1 MKRSYPSN
9 SSIFRRILIFLIPFL
24 ILLTLAFLQIFNLM
38 ILSADEFKT
47 QADSNR
53 ILKERVFPPRGLILD
68 RNEEI
73 VVENFIRQD
82 LKVTPSFVEDYSLYI
97 SNLSELLNYETS
109 KIEDIFYKK
118 LNEIKPFQ
126 SFTLIRNL
134 NDEQIAKLNLN
145 LSKFSGTEVIPN
157 FSRNVTEG
165 ESLGSV
171 VGYLGFASKN
181 SMLQDPN
188 LKNFSDQQIGLLGIE
203 KEYDDFLRGEIGYKF
218 LEKDSKGNVIKVLS
232 TEPPKKGKNLKL
244 SIDLELQRTLF
255 KEFTGKKGALIAIE
269 PETGF
274 IRALISSPSYD
285 PNYLN
290 NFYSEEIEK
299 ILQDENSPLFN
310 RAVSGQYPPASTLKP
325 FIGLAALEEQVITWD
340 EKIHDQGEFFVEGDD
355 RPYRGWKEEGHG
367 FVNMESAIAE
377 SSDVYFY
384 NIAFDL
390 TVSSISPFLAK
401 FGFGS
406 SSKLLGNESKGILPD
421 KKWKLGQKGEF
432 WFKGDTINMGIGQG
446 YILTTP
452 LQIAIAYSALVNGGQ
467 LITPRIVESIDGVAT
482 EFSSKRIELKNN
494 DNWELIKKALVSV
507 VESNKGTAHN
517 LFDPKKR
524 IAGKTGT
531 AQVKRI
537 SKRERELDLELE
549 QIPYKD
555 RDHAL
560 YVAYG
565 PYKNPR
571 YALSIIVE
579 HGGSGSKAAAPMA
592 KELFKLIIDR
602 DELRD
607 KQSNFENINI

>member
-1 MKRSYPSN
+1 MKRSSPSN

-24 ILLTLAFLQIFNLM
+24 ILLTLAFFQIFNLM
-38 ILSADEFKT
+38 IIRADEFIT

-97 SNLSELLNYETS
+97 SNLSELMNYETS

-145 LSKFSGTEVIPN
+145 LSKFSGTEIIPN
-157 FSRNVTEG
+157 FSRNVAQG
-165 ESLGSV
+165 KSLGSV

-181 SMLQDPN
+181 FMLQDPN

-255 KEFTGKKGALIAIE
+255 KEFSGKKGALIAIE

-285 PNYLN
+285 PNYFN
-290 NFYSEEIEK
+290 NFYSDEIEK

-482 EFSSKRIELKNN
+482 EFSSERIELKNN
-494 DNWELIKKALVSV
+494 ENWELIKKALVSV

-531 AQVKRI
+531 AQVKSLI
-537 SKRERELDLELE
+537 NDIKYQEIRENELL
-549 QIPYKD
+549 

-560 YVAYG
+560 FVGYG
-565 PYKNPR
+565 PIEKPS
-571 YALSIIVE
+571 LVVVVIVE
-579 HGGSGSKAAAPMA
+579 NGESGSLVAAPIVKKA
-592 KELFKLIIDR
+592 
-602 DELRD
+602 
-607 KQSNFENINI
+607 INSYQGL

>member
-1 MKRSYPSN
+1 MGRFFGVIKKSSLSN

-24 ILLTLAFLQIFNLM
+24 ILLTLAFFQIFNLM
-38 ILSADEFKT
+38 ILRSDEFTT

-68 RNEEI
+68 RNEEV

-82 LKVTPSFVEDYSLYI
+82 LKVTPSFIEDYSLYI
-97 SNLSELLNYETS
+97 SNLSELMNYETS
-109 KIEDIFYKK
+109 KIENIFYKK
-118 LNEIKPFQ
+118 LSEIKPFQ

-134 NDEQIAKLNLN
+134 TDEQIAKLNLN
-145 LSKFSGTEVIPN
+145 LNKFAGTEIIPN
-157 FSRNVTEG
+157 FSRNVIQG

-181 SMLQDPN
+181 FMLQDPN

-203 KEYDDFLRGEIGYKF
+203 KEYDNFLRGEIGYKF
-218 LEKDSKGNVIKVLS
+218 LEKDSKGTVIKVLS
-232 TEPPKKGKNLKL
+232 SEPPKKGKNLKL

-290 NFYSEEIEK
+290 NLYSDEIEK
-299 ILQDENSPLFN
+299 ILQDKDSPLFN

-340 EKIHDQGEFFVEGDD
+340 EKIDDQGEFFVEGDD

-367 FVNMESAIAE
+367 LVNMESAIAE

-401 FGFGS
+401 FGFGA
-406 SSKLLGNESKGILPD
+406 SSKIIGNESKGILPD

-452 LQIAIAYSALVNGGQ
+452 LQIALAYSALVNGGQ
-467 LITPRIVESIDGVAT
+467 LITPRIVESIDGVTT
-482 EFSSKRIELKNN
+482 EFSSKKIELKNN
-494 DNWELIKKALVSV
+494 ENWDLIKKALVSV

-517 LFDPKKR
+517 LFDPEKR

-531 AQVKRI
+531 AQVKSLI
-537 SKRERELDLELE
+537 NDIKYQEIRENELL
-549 QIPYKD
+549 

-560 YVAYG
+560 FVGYG
-565 PYKNPR
+565 PIEKPS
-571 YALSIIVE
+571 LVVVVIVE
-579 HGGSGSKAAAPMA
+579 NGESGSLVAAPIVKKA
-592 KELFKLIIDR
+592 LNSYQDL
-602 DELRD
+602 
-607 KQSNFENINI
+607 

>member
-1 MKRSYPSN
+1 
-9 SSIFRRILIFLIPFL
+9 
-24 ILLTLAFLQIFNLM
+24 M

-134 NDEQIAKLNLN
+134 SDEQIAKLNLN
-145 LSKFSGTEVIPN
+145 LSKFSGTEIIPN

-494 DNWELIKKALVSV
+494 ENWELIKKALVSV

-531 AQVKRI
+531 AQVKSLI
-537 SKRERELDLELE
+537 NDIKYQEIRENELL
-549 QIPYKD
+549 

-560 YVAYG
+560 FVGYG
-565 PYKNPR
+565 PIEKPS
-571 YALSIIVE
+571 LVVVVIVE
-579 HGGSGSKAAAPMA
+579 NGESGSLVAAPIVKKA
-592 KELFKLIIDR
+592 
-602 DELRD
+602 
-607 KQSNFENINI
+607 INSYQGL

>member
-1 MKRSYPSN
+1 MKRSSPSN

-24 ILLTLAFLQIFNLM
+24 ILLTLAFFQIFNLM
-38 ILSADEFKT
+38 ILSADKFKT

-97 SNLSELLNYETS
+97 SNLSELMNYETS

-145 LSKFSGTEVIPN
+145 LSKFSGTEIIPN

-181 SMLQDPN
+181 SILEDPN

-467 LITPRIVESIDGVAT
+467 LITPRIVESIDGVTT
-482 EFSSKRIELKNN
+482 EFSSEKIELKNN
-494 DNWELIKKALVSV
+494 ENWELIKKALVSV

-531 AQVKRI
+531 AQVKSLI
-537 SKRERELDLELE
+537 NDIKYQEIRENELL
-549 QIPYKD
+549 

-560 YVAYG
+560 FVGYG
-565 PYKNPR
+565 PIEKPS
-571 YALSIIVE
+571 LVVVVIVE
-579 HGGSGSKAAAPMA
+579 NGESGSLVAAPIVKKA
-592 KELFKLIIDR
+592 
-602 DELRD
+602 
-607 KQSNFENINI
+607 INSYQGL

>member
-1 MKRSYPSN
+1 MERSSPSN

-24 ILLTLAFLQIFNLM
+24 ILLTLAFFQIFNLM
-38 ILSADEFKT
+38 VLSADEFKT

-97 SNLSELLNYETS
+97 SNLSELMNYETS

-446 YILTTP
+446 YILATP
-452 LQIAIAYSALVNGGQ
+452 LQIAIAYSALVNGGR

-494 DNWELIKKALVSV
+494 ENWELIKKALVSV

-531 AQVKRI
+531 AQVKSLI
-537 SKRERELDLELE
+537 NDIKYQEIRENELL
-549 QIPYKD
+549 

-560 YVAYG
+560 FVGYG
-565 PYKNPR
+565 PIEKPS
-571 YALSIIVE
+571 LVVVVIVE
-579 HGGSGSKAAAPMA
+579 NGESGSLVAAPIVKKA
-592 KELFKLIIDR
+592 
-602 DELRD
+602 
-607 KQSNFENINI
+607 INSYQGL

>member
-1 MKRSYPSN
+1 MGRFFGVIKKSSLSN

-24 ILLTLAFLQIFNLM
+24 ILLTLAFFQIFNLM
-38 ILSADEFKT
+38 ILRSDEFKT

-68 RNEEI
+68 RNEEVI
-73 VVENFIRQD
+73 VENFIRQD
-82 LKVTPSFVEDYSLYI
+82 LKVTPSFIEDYSLYI
-97 SNLSELLNYETS
+97 SNLSELMNYETS
-109 KIEDIFYKK
+109 QIEDIFYKK

-126 SFTLIRNL
+126 SFILIRNL
-134 NDEQIAKLNLN
+134 TDEQIAKLNLN
-145 LSKFSGTEVIPN
+145 LNKFAGTEIIPN
-157 FSRNVTEG
+157 FSRNVAQG
-165 ESLGSV
+165 KSLGSV

-181 SMLQDPN
+181 FMLQDPN

-203 KEYDDFLRGEIGYKF
+203 KEYDNFLRGEIGYKF

-232 TEPPKKGKNLKL
+232 SEPPKKGKNLKL

-255 KEFTGKKGALIAIE
+255 KEFTGKKGALVAIE

-290 NFYSEEIEK
+290 NLYSNEIEK
-299 ILQDENSPLFN
+299 ILKDKDSPLFN

-340 EKIHDQGEFFVEGDD
+340 EKIDDQGEFFVEGDD

-367 FVNMESAIAE
+367 LVNMESAIAE

-401 FGFGS
+401 FGFGA
-406 SSKLLGNESKGILPD
+406 SSKLIGNESRGILPD

-452 LQIAIAYSALVNGGQ
+452 LQIALAYSALVNGGQ
-467 LITPRIVESIDGVAT
+467 LITPRIVESIDGVTT
-482 EFSSKRIELKNN
+482 EFSSKKIELKNN
-494 DNWELIKKALVSV
+494 ENWDLIKKALVSV

-517 LFDPKKR
+517 LFDPEKR

-531 AQVKRI
+531 AQVKSLI
-537 SKRERELDLELE
+537 NDIKYQEIRENELL
-549 QIPYKD
+549 

-560 YVAYG
+560 FVGYG
-565 PYKNPR
+565 PIEKPS
-571 YALSIIVE
+571 LVVVVIVE
-579 HGGSGSKAAAPMA
+579 NGESGSLVAAPIVKKA
-592 KELFKLIIDR
+592 I
-602 DELRD
+602 
-607 KQSNFENINI
+607 NFYQDL

>member
-1 MKRSYPSN
+1 MGRFFGVIKKSSISN
-9 SSIFRRILIFLIPFL
+9 SSVFRRILIFLIPFL
-24 ILLTLAFLQIFNLM
+24 ILLTLAFFQIFNLM
-38 ILSADEFKT
+38 ILRSDEFKT

-68 RNEEI
+68 RNEEV

-82 LKVTPSFVEDYSLYI
+82 LKVTPSFIEDYSLYI
-97 SNLSELLNYETS
+97 SNLSELMNYETS
-109 KIEDIFYKK
+109 KIENIFYKK

-134 NDEQIAKLNLN
+134 TDEQIAKLNLN
-145 LSKFSGTEVIPN
+145 LNKFAGTEIIPN
-157 FSRNVTEG
+157 FSRNVIQG

-181 SMLQDPN
+181 FMLQDPN

-203 KEYDDFLRGEIGYKF
+203 KEYDNFLRGEIGYKF
-218 LEKDSKGNVIKVLS
+218 LEKDSKGTVIKVLS
-232 TEPPKKGKNLKL
+232 SEPPKKGKNLKL
-244 SIDLELQRTLF
+244 SIDLEFQRTLF

-290 NFYSEEIEK
+290 NLYSDEIEK
-299 ILQDENSPLFN
+299 ILQDKDSPLFN

-325 FIGLAALEEQVITWD
+325 FIGLAALEEKVIAWD
-340 EKIHDQGEFFVEGDD
+340 EKIDDQGEFFVEGDD

-367 FVNMESAIAE
+367 LVNMESAIAE

-401 FGFGS
+401 FGFGA
-406 SSKLLGNESKGILPD
+406 SSKLIGNESKGILPD

-452 LQIAIAYSALVNGGQ
+452 LQIALAYSALVNGGQ
-467 LITPRIVESIDGVAT
+467 LITPRIVESIDGETT
-482 EFSSKRIELKNN
+482 EFSSKKIELKNN
-494 DNWELIKKALVSV
+494 ENWDLIKKALVSV

-517 LFDPKKR
+517 LFDPEKR

-531 AQVKRI
+531 AQVKSLI
-537 SKRERELDLELE
+537 NDIKYQEIRENELL
-549 QIPYKD
+549 

-560 YVAYG
+560 FVGYG
-565 PYKNPR
+565 PIEKPS
-571 YALSIIVE
+571 LVVVVIVE
-579 HGGSGSKAAAPMA
+579 NGESGSLVAAPIVKKA
-592 KELFKLIIDR
+592 LNSYQDL
-602 DELRD
+602 
-607 KQSNFENINI
+607 

>member
-1 MKRSYPSN
+1 MERSSPSN

-24 ILLTLAFLQIFNLM
+24 ILLTLAFFQIFNLM

-97 SNLSELLNYETS
+97 SNLSELMNYEAS

-145 LSKFSGTEVIPN
+145 LSKFSGTEIIPN

-165 ESLGSV
+165 ESLGSI

-482 EFSSKRIELKNN
+482 KFSSERIELKNN
-494 DNWELIKKALVSV
+494 ENWELIKKALVSV

-531 AQVKRI
+531 AQVKSLI
-537 SKRERELDLELE
+537 NDIKYQEIRENELL
-549 QIPYKD
+549 

-560 YVAYG
+560 FVGYG
-565 PYKNPR
+565 PIEKPS
-571 YALSIIVE
+571 LVVVVIVE
-579 HGGSGSKAAAPMA
+579 NGESGSLVAAPIVKKA
-592 KELFKLIIDR
+592 
-602 DELRD
+602 
-607 KQSNFENINI
+607 INSYQGL

>member
-1 MKRSYPSN
+1 MKRSSPSN

-24 ILLTLAFLQIFNLM
+24 ILLTLAFFQIFNLM

-145 LSKFSGTEVIPN
+145 LSKFSGTEIIPN

-165 ESLGSV
+165 ESLGSI

-531 AQVKRI
+531 AQVKSLI
-537 SKRERELDLELE
+537 NDIKYQEIRENELL
-549 QIPYKD
+549 

-560 YVAYG
+560 FVGYG
-565 PYKNPR
+565 PIEKPS
-571 YALSIIVE
+571 LVVVVIVE
-579 HGGSGSKAAAPMA
+579 NGESGSLVAAPIVKKA
-592 KELFKLIIDR
+592 
-602 DELRD
+602 
-607 KQSNFENINI
+607 INSYQGL

>member
-1 MKRSYPSN
+1 MKRSSPSN

-24 ILLTLAFLQIFNLM
+24 ILLTLAFFQIFNLM
-38 ILSADEFKT
+38 IIRADEFIT

-97 SNLSELLNYETS
+97 SNLSELMNYETS

-145 LSKFSGTEVIPN
+145 LSKFSGTEIIPN

-181 SMLQDPN
+181 SILQDPN

-255 KEFTGKKGALIAIE
+255 KEFSGKKGALIAIE

-290 NFYSEEIEK
+290 NFYSDEIEK

-482 EFSSKRIELKNN
+482 EFSSERIELKNN
-494 DNWELIKKALVSV
+494 ENWELIKKALVSV

-531 AQVKRI
+531 AQVKSLI
-537 SKRERELDLELE
+537 NNIKYQEIRENELL
-549 QIPYKD
+549 

-560 YVAYG
+560 FVGYG
-565 PYKNPR
+565 PIEKPS
-571 YALSIIVE
+571 LVVVVIVE
-579 HGGSGSKAAAPMA
+579 NGESGSLVAAPIVKKA
-592 KELFKLIIDR
+592 
-602 DELRD
+602 
-607 KQSNFENINI
+607 INSYQGL

>member
-1 MKRSYPSN
+1 MKRSSPSN

-24 ILLTLAFLQIFNLM
+24 ILLTLAFFQIFNLM

-494 DNWELIKKALVSV
+494 ENWELIKKALVSV

-531 AQVKRI
+531 AQVKSLI
-537 SKRERELDLELE
+537 NDIKYQEIRENELL
-549 QIPYKD
+549 

-560 YVAYG
+560 FVGYG
-565 PYKNPR
+565 PIEKPS
-571 YALSIIVE
+571 LVVVVIVE
-579 HGGSGSKAAAPMA
+579 NGESGSLVAAPIVKKA
-592 KELFKLIIDR
+592 
-602 DELRD
+602 
-607 KQSNFENINI
+607 INSYQGL

>member
-1 MKRSYPSN
+1 MERSSPSN

-24 ILLTLAFLQIFNLM
+24 ILLTLAFFQIFNLM

-97 SNLSELLNYETS
+97 SNLSELLNYEAS

-181 SMLQDPN
+181 SLLQDPN

-406 SSKLLGNESKGILPD
+406 SSKLLGNESNGILPD

-494 DNWELIKKALVSV
+494 ENWELIKKALVSV

-531 AQVKRI
+531 AQVKSLI
-537 SKRERELDLELE
+537 NDIKYQEIRENELL
-549 QIPYKD
+549 

-560 YVAYG
+560 FVGYG
-565 PYKNPR
+565 PIEKPS
-571 YALSIIVE
+571 LVVVVIVE
-579 HGGSGSKAAAPMA
+579 NGESGSLVAAPIVKKA
-592 KELFKLIIDR
+592 
-602 DELRD
+602 
-607 KQSNFENINI
+607 INSYQGL

>member
-1 MKRSYPSN
+1 MGRFFGVIKKSSLSN

-24 ILLTLAFLQIFNLM
+24 ILLTLAFFQIFNLM
-38 ILSADEFKT
+38 ILRSDEFKT

-97 SNLSELLNYETS
+97 SNLSELMNYETS

-145 LSKFSGTEVIPN
+145 LSKFSGTEIIPN

-181 SMLQDPN
+181 SILQDPN

-255 KEFTGKKGALIAIE
+255 KEFSGKKGALIAIE

-285 PNYLN
+285 PNYFN
-290 NFYSEEIEK
+290 NFYSDEIEK

-482 EFSSKRIELKNN
+482 EFSSERIELKNN
-494 DNWELIKKALVSV
+494 ENWELIKKALVSV

-531 AQVKRI
+531 AQVKSLI
-537 SKRERELDLELE
+537 NDIKYQEIRENELL
-549 QIPYKD
+549 

-560 YVAYG
+560 FVGYG
-565 PYKNPR
+565 PIEKPS
-571 YALSIIVE
+571 LVVVVIVE
-579 HGGSGSKAAAPMA
+579 NGESGSLVAAPIVKKA
-592 KELFKLIIDR
+592 
-602 DELRD
+602 
-607 KQSNFENINI
+607 INSYQGL

>member
-1 MKRSYPSN
+1 MERSSPSN

-24 ILLTLAFLQIFNLM
+24 ILLTLAFFQIFNLM

-145 LSKFSGTEVIPN
+145 LSKFSGTEIIPN
-157 FSRNVTEG
+157 FSRNVIEG
-165 ESLGSV
+165 ESLGSI

-494 DNWELIKKALVSV
+494 ENWELIKKALVSV

-531 AQVKRI
+531 AQVKSLI
-537 SKRERELDLELE
+537 NDIKYQEIRENELL
-549 QIPYKD
+549 

-560 YVAYG
+560 FVGYG
-565 PYKNPR
+565 PIEKPS
-571 YALSIIVE
+571 LVVVVIVE
-579 HGGSGSKAAAPMA
+579 NGESGSLVAAPIVKKA
-592 KELFKLIIDR
+592 
-602 DELRD
+602 
-607 KQSNFENINI
+607 INSYQGL

>member
-1 MKRSYPSN
+1 MERSSPSN

-24 ILLTLAFLQIFNLM
+24 ILLTLAFFQIFNLM

-145 LSKFSGTEVIPN
+145 LSKFSGTEIIPN

-181 SMLQDPN
+181 SILEDPN

-494 DNWELIKKALVSV
+494 ENWELIKKALVSV

-531 AQVKRI
+531 AQVKSLI
-537 SKRERELDLELE
+537 NDIKYQEIRENELL
-549 QIPYKD
+549 

-560 YVAYG
+560 FVGYG
-565 PYKNPR
+565 PIEKPS
-571 YALSIIVE
+571 LVVVVIVE
-579 HGGSGSKAAAPMA
+579 NGESGSLVAAPIVKKA
-592 KELFKLIIDR
+592 LNSYQDL
-602 DELRD
+602 
-607 KQSNFENINI
+607 

>member
-1 MKRSYPSN
+1 MKRSSPSN

-24 ILLTLAFLQIFNLM
+24 ILLTLAFFQIFNLM

-97 SNLSELLNYETS
+97 SNLSELMNYETS

-244 SIDLELQRTLF
+244 SIDLGLQKTLF

-494 DNWELIKKALVSV
+494 ENWELIKKALVSV

-531 AQVKRI
+531 AQVKSLI
-537 SKRERELDLELE
+537 NDIKYQEIRENELL
-549 QIPYKD
+549 

-560 YVAYG
+560 FVGYG
-565 PYKNPR
+565 PIEKPS
-571 YALSIIVE
+571 LVVVVIVE
-579 HGGSGSKAAAPMA
+579 NGESGSLVAAPIVKKA
-592 KELFKLIIDR
+592 
-602 DELRD
+602 
-607 KQSNFENINI
+607 INSYQGL

>member
-1 MKRSYPSN
+1 MKRSSPSN

-24 ILLTLAFLQIFNLM
+24 ILLTLAFFQIFNLM
-38 ILSADEFKT
+38 VLSADEFKT

-97 SNLSELLNYETS
+97 SNLSELMNYETS

-145 LSKFSGTEVIPN
+145 LSKFSGTEIIPN

-181 SMLQDPN
+181 SILQDPN

-482 EFSSKRIELKNN
+482 EFSSERIELKNN
-494 DNWELIKKALVSV
+494 ENWELIKKALVSV

-531 AQVKRI
+531 AQVKSLI
-537 SKRERELDLELE
+537 NDIKYQEIRENELL
-549 QIPYKD
+549 

-560 YVAYG
+560 FVGYG
-565 PYKNPR
+565 PIEKPS
-571 YALSIIVE
+571 LVVVVIVE
-579 HGGSGSKAAAPMA
+579 NGESGSLVAAPIVKKA
-592 KELFKLIIDR
+592 
-602 DELRD
+602 
-607 KQSNFENINI
+607 INSYQGL

>member
-1 MKRSYPSN
+1 MERSSPSN

-24 ILLTLAFLQIFNLM
+24 ILLTLAFFQIFNLM

-82 LKVTPSFVEDYSLYI
+82 LKVTPSFIEDYSLYI
-97 SNLSELLNYETS
+97 SNLSELMNYETS

-145 LSKFSGTEVIPN
+145 LSKFSGTEIIPN

-181 SMLQDPN
+181 SILQDPN

-494 DNWELIKKALVSV
+494 ENWELIKKALVSV

-531 AQVKRI
+531 AQVKSLI
-537 SKRERELDLELE
+537 NDIKYQEIRENELL
-549 QIPYKD
+549 

-560 YVAYG
+560 FVGYG
-565 PYKNPR
+565 PIEKPS
-571 YALSIIVE
+571 LVVVVIVE
-579 HGGSGSKAAAPMA
+579 NGESGSLVAAPIVKKA
-592 KELFKLIIDR
+592 
-602 DELRD
+602 
-607 KQSNFENINI
+607 INSYQGL

>member
-1 MKRSYPSN
+1 MGRFFGVIKKSSLSN

-24 ILLTLAFLQIFNLM
+24 ILLTLAFFQIFNLM
-38 ILSADEFKT
+38 ILRSDEFTT

-68 RNEEI
+68 RNEEV

-82 LKVTPSFVEDYSLYI
+82 LKVTPSFIEDYSLYI
-97 SNLSELLNYETS
+97 SNLSELMNYETS
-109 KIEDIFYKK
+109 KIENIFYKK
-118 LNEIKPFQ
+118 LSEIKPFQ

-134 NDEQIAKLNLN
+134 TDEQIAKLNLN
-145 LSKFSGTEVIPN
+145 LNKFAGTEIIPN
-157 FSRNVTEG
+157 FSRNVIQG

-181 SMLQDPN
+181 FMLQDPN

-203 KEYDDFLRGEIGYKF
+203 KEYDNFLRGEIGYKF
-218 LEKDSKGNVIKVLS
+218 LEKDSKGTVIKVLS
-232 TEPPKKGKNLKL
+232 SEPPKKGKNLKL

-290 NFYSEEIEK
+290 NLYSDEIEK
-299 ILQDENSPLFN
+299 ILQDKDSPLFN

-340 EKIHDQGEFFVEGDD
+340 EKIDDQGEFFVEGDD

-367 FVNMESAIAE
+367 LVNMESAIAE

-401 FGFGS
+401 YGFGA
-406 SSKLLGNESKGILPD
+406 SSKLIGNESKGILPD

-452 LQIAIAYSALVNGGQ
+452 LQIALAYSALVNGGQ
-467 LITPRIVESIDGVAT
+467 LITPRIVESIDGETT
-482 EFSSKRIELKNN
+482 EFSSKKIELKNN
-494 DNWELIKKALVSV
+494 ENWDLITKALVSV

-517 LFDPKKR
+517 LFDPEKR

-531 AQVKRI
+531 AQVKSLI
-537 SKRERELDLELE
+537 NDIKYQEIRENELL
-549 QIPYKD
+549 

-560 YVAYG
+560 FVGYG
-565 PYKNPR
+565 PIEKPS
-571 YALSIIVE
+571 LVVVVIVE
-579 HGGSGSKAAAPMA
+579 NGESGSLVAAPIVKKA
-592 KELFKLIIDR
+592 LNSYQDL
-602 DELRD
+602 
-607 KQSNFENINI
+607 

>member
-1 MKRSYPSN
+1 MGRFFGVIKKSSISN
-9 SSIFRRILIFLIPFL
+9 SSVFRRILIFLIPFL
-24 ILLTLAFLQIFNLM
+24 ILLTLAFFQIFNLM
-38 ILSADEFKT
+38 ILRSDEFKT

-68 RNEEI
+68 RNEEV

-82 LKVTPSFVEDYSLYI
+82 LKVTPSFIEDYSLYI
-97 SNLSELLNYETS
+97 SNLSELMNYETS
-109 KIEDIFYKK
+109 KIENIFYKK
-118 LNEIKPFQ
+118 LSEIKPFQ

-134 NDEQIAKLNLN
+134 TDEQIAKLNLN
-145 LSKFSGTEVIPN
+145 LNKFAGTEIIPN
-157 FSRNVTEG
+157 FSRNVIQG

-181 SMLQDPN
+181 FMLQDPN

-203 KEYDDFLRGEIGYKF
+203 KEYDNFLRGEIGYKF
-218 LEKDSKGNVIKVLS
+218 LEKDSKGTVIKVLS
-232 TEPPKKGKNLKL
+232 SEPPKKGKNLKL

-290 NFYSEEIEK
+290 NLYSDEIEK
-299 ILQDENSPLFN
+299 ILQDKDSPLFN

-325 FIGLAALEEQVITWD
+325 FIGLAALEEKVIAWD
-340 EKIHDQGEFFVEGDD
+340 EKIDDQGEFFVEGDD

-367 FVNMESAIAE
+367 LVNMESAIAE

-401 FGFGS
+401 FGFGT
-406 SSKLLGNESKGILPD
+406 SSKLIGNESKGILPD

-452 LQIAIAYSALVNGGQ
+452 LQIALAYSALVNGGQ
-467 LITPRIVESIDGVAT
+467 LITPRIVESIDGET
-482 EFSSKRIELKNN
+482 TKFSSKKIELKNN
-494 DNWELIKKALVSV
+494 ENWDLIKKALVSV

-517 LFDPKKR
+517 LFDPEKR

-531 AQVKRI
+531 AQVKSLI
-537 SKRERELDLELE
+537 NDIKYQEIRENELL
-549 QIPYKD
+549 

-560 YVAYG
+560 FVGYG
-565 PYKNPR
+565 PIEKPS
-571 YALSIIVE
+571 LVVVVIVE
-579 HGGSGSKAAAPMA
+579 NGESGSLVAAPIVKKA
-592 KELFKLIIDR
+592 LNSYQDL
-602 DELRD
+602 
-607 KQSNFENINI
+607 

>member
-1 MKRSYPSN
+1 MGRFFGVIKKSSLSN

-24 ILLTLAFLQIFNLM
+24 ILLTLAFFQIFNLM
-38 ILSADEFKT
+38 ILRSDEFKT

-68 RNEEI
+68 RNEEV

-82 LKVTPSFVEDYSLYI
+82 LKVTPSFIEDYSLYI
-97 SNLSELLNYETS
+97 SNLSELINYEAS
-109 KIEDIFYKK
+109 KIENIFYKK

-134 NDEQIAKLNLN
+134 TDEQIAKLNLN
-145 LSKFSGTEVIPN
+145 LNKFAGTEIIPN
-157 FSRNVTEG
+157 FSRNVIQG

-171 VGYLGFASKN
+171 IGYLGFASKN
-181 SMLQDPN
+181 FMLQDPN

-203 KEYDDFLRGEIGYKF
+203 KEYDNFLRGEIGYKF

-232 TEPPKKGKNLKL
+232 SEPPKKGKNLKL

-290 NFYSEEIEK
+290 NLYSDEIEK
-299 ILQDENSPLFN
+299 ILQDKDSPLFN

-340 EKIHDQGEFFVEGDD
+340 EKIDDQGEFFVEGDD

-367 FVNMESAIAE
+367 LVNMESAIAE

-401 FGFGS
+401 FGFGA
-406 SSKLLGNESKGILPD
+406 SSKLIGNESKGILPD

-452 LQIAIAYSALVNGGQ
+452 LQIALAYSALVNGGQ
-467 LITPRIVESIDGVAT
+467 LITPRIVESIDGETT
-482 EFSSKRIELKNN
+482 EFSSKKIELKNN
-494 DNWELIKKALVSV
+494 ENWDLIRKALVSV

-517 LFDPKKR
+517 LFDPEKR

-531 AQVKRI
+531 AQVKSLI
-537 SKRERELDLELE
+537 NDIKYQEIRENELL
-549 QIPYKD
+549 

-560 YVAYG
+560 FVGYG
-565 PYKNPR
+565 PIEKPS
-571 YALSIIVE
+571 LVVVVIVE
-579 HGGSGSKAAAPMA
+579 NGESGSLVAAPIVKKA
-592 KELFKLIIDR
+592 LNSYQDL
-602 DELRD
+602 
-607 KQSNFENINI
+607 

>member
-1 MKRSYPSN
+1 MKRSSPSN

-24 ILLTLAFLQIFNLM
+24 ILLTLAFFQIFNLM
-38 ILSADEFKT
+38 IIRADEFIT

-97 SNLSELLNYETS
+97 SNLSELMNYETS

-145 LSKFSGTEVIPN
+145 LSKFSGTEIIPN

-181 SMLQDPN
+181 SILQDPN
-188 LKNFSDQQIGLLGIE
+188 LKNFFDQQIGLLGIE

-255 KEFTGKKGALIAIE
+255 KEFSGKKGALIAIE

-285 PNYLN
+285 PNYFN
-290 NFYSEEIEK
+290 NFYSDEIEK

-482 EFSSKRIELKNN
+482 EFSSERIELKNN
-494 DNWELIKKALVSV
+494 ENWELIKKALVSV

-531 AQVKRI
+531 AQVKSLI
-537 SKRERELDLELE
+537 NDIKYQEIRENELL
-549 QIPYKD
+549 

-560 YVAYG
+560 FVGYG
-565 PYKNPR
+565 PIEKPS
-571 YALSIIVE
+571 LVVVVIVE
-579 HGGSGSKAAAPMA
+579 NGESGSLVAAPIVKKA
-592 KELFKLIIDR
+592 
-602 DELRD
+602 
-607 KQSNFENINI
+607 INSYQGL

>member
-1 MKRSYPSN
+1 MERSSPSN

-24 ILLTLAFLQIFNLM
+24 ILLTLAFFQIFNLM
-38 ILSADEFKT
+38 VLSADEFKT

-97 SNLSELLNYETS
+97 SNLSELMNYETS

-181 SMLQDPN
+181 SILEDPN

-531 AQVKRI
+531 AQVKSLI
-537 SKRERELDLELE
+537 NDIKYQEIRENELL
-549 QIPYKD
+549 

-560 YVAYG
+560 FVGYG
-565 PYKNPR
+565 PIEKPS
-571 YALSIIVE
+571 LVVVVIVE
-579 HGGSGSKAAAPMA
+579 NGESGSLVAAPIVKKA
-592 KELFKLIIDR
+592 
-602 DELRD
+602 
-607 KQSNFENINI
+607 INSYQGL

>member
-1 MKRSYPSN
+1 MGRFFGVIKKSSLSN

-24 ILLTLAFLQIFNLM
+24 ILLTLAFFQIFNLM
-38 ILSADEFKT
+38 ILRSDEFTT

-68 RNEEI
+68 RNEEV

-82 LKVTPSFVEDYSLYI
+82 LKVTPSFIEDYSLYI
-97 SNLSELLNYETS
+97 SNLSELMNYETS

-118 LNEIKPFQ
+118 LSEIKPFQ

-134 NDEQIAKLNLN
+134 TDEQIAKLNLN
-145 LSKFSGTEVIPN
+145 LNKFAGTEIIPN
-157 FSRNVTEG
+157 FSRNVIQG

-181 SMLQDPN
+181 FMLQDPN

-203 KEYDDFLRGEIGYKF
+203 KEYDNFLRGEIGYKF
-218 LEKDSKGNVIKVLS
+218 LEKDSKGTVIKVLS
-232 TEPPKKGKNLKL
+232 SEPPKKGKNLKL

-290 NFYSEEIEK
+290 NLYSDEIEK
-299 ILQDENSPLFN
+299 ILQDKDSPLFN

-340 EKIHDQGEFFVEGDD
+340 EKIDDQGEFFVEGDD

-367 FVNMESAIAE
+367 LVNMESAIAE

-401 FGFGS
+401 FGFGA
-406 SSKLLGNESKGILPD
+406 SSKLIGNESKGILPD

-452 LQIAIAYSALVNGGQ
+452 LQIALAYSALVNGGQ
-467 LITPRIVESIDGVAT
+467 LITPRIVESIDGETT
-482 EFSSKRIELKNN
+482 EFSSKKIELKNN
-494 DNWELIKKALVSV
+494 ENWDLIKKALVSV

-531 AQVKRI
+531 AQVKSLI
-537 SKRERELDLELE
+537 NDIKYQEIRENELL
-549 QIPYKD
+549 

-560 YVAYG
+560 FVGYG
-565 PYKNPR
+565 PIEKPS
-571 YALSIIVE
+571 LVVVVIVE
-579 HGGSGSKAAAPMA
+579 NGESGSLVAAPIVKKA
-592 KELFKLIIDR
+592 LNSYQDL
-602 DELRD
+602 
-607 KQSNFENINI
+607 

>member
-1 MKRSYPSN
+1 MERSSPSN

-24 ILLTLAFLQIFNLM
+24 ILLTLAFFQIFNLM

-203 KEYDDFLRGEIGYKF
+203 KEYDYFLRGEIGYKF

-494 DNWELIKKALVSV
+494 ENWELIKKALVSV

-531 AQVKRI
+531 AQVKSLI
-537 SKRERELDLELE
+537 NDIKYQEIRENELL
-549 QIPYKD
+549 

-560 YVAYG
+560 FVGYG
-565 PYKNPR
+565 PIEKPS
-571 YALSIIVE
+571 LVVVVIVE
-579 HGGSGSKAAAPMA
+579 NGESGSLVAAPIVKKA
-592 KELFKLIIDR
+592 
-602 DELRD
+602 
-607 KQSNFENINI
+607 INSYQGL

>member
-1 MKRSYPSN
+1 MERSSPSN

-24 ILLTLAFLQIFNLM
+24 ILLTLAFFQIFNLM

-73 VVENFIRQD
+73 IVENFIRQD

-145 LSKFSGTEVIPN
+145 LSKFSGTEIIPN

-165 ESLGSV
+165 ESLGSI

-299 ILQDENSPLFN
+299 ILKDENSPLFN

-494 DNWELIKKALVSV
+494 ENWELIKKALVSV
-507 VESNKGTAHN
+507 VESNRGTAHN

-531 AQVKRI
+531 AQVKSLI
-537 SKRERELDLELE
+537 NDIKYQEIRENELL
-549 QIPYKD
+549 

-560 YVAYG
+560 FVGYG
-565 PYKNPR
+565 PIEKPS
-571 YALSIIVE
+571 LVVVVIVE
-579 HGGSGSKAAAPMA
+579 NGESGSLVAAPIVKKA
-592 KELFKLIIDR
+592 
-602 DELRD
+602 
-607 KQSNFENINI
+607 INSYQGL

>member
-1 MKRSYPSN
+1 MERSSPSN

-24 ILLTLAFLQIFNLM
+24 ILLTLAFFQIFNLM

-145 LSKFSGTEVIPN
+145 LSKFSGTEIIPN

-181 SMLQDPN
+181 SILQDPN

-494 DNWELIKKALVSV
+494 ENWELIKKALVSV

-531 AQVKRI
+531 AQVKSLI
-537 SKRERELDLELE
+537 NDIKYQEIRENELL
-549 QIPYKD
+549 

-560 YVAYG
+560 FVGYG
-565 PYKNPR
+565 PIEKPS
-571 YALSIIVE
+571 LVVVVIVE
-579 HGGSGSKAAAPMA
+579 NGESGSLVAAPIVKKA
-592 KELFKLIIDR
+592 
-602 DELRD
+602 
-607 KQSNFENINI
+607 INSYQGL

>member
-1 MKRSYPSN
+1 MKRSSPSN

-24 ILLTLAFLQIFNLM
+24 ILLTLAFFQIFNLM
-38 ILSADEFKT
+38 VLSADEFKT

-145 LSKFSGTEVIPN
+145 LSKFSGTEIIPN

-165 ESLGSV
+165 ESLGSI

-390 TVSSISPFLAK
+390 TVNSISPFLAK

-494 DNWELIKKALVSV
+494 ENWELIKKALVSV

-531 AQVKRI
+531 AQVKSLI
-537 SKRERELDLELE
+537 NDIKYQEIRENELL
-549 QIPYKD
+549 

-560 YVAYG
+560 FVGYG
-565 PYKNPR
+565 PIEKPS
-571 YALSIIVE
+571 LVVVVIVE
-579 HGGSGSKAAAPMA
+579 NGESGSLVAAPIVKKA
-592 KELFKLIIDR
+592 
-602 DELRD
+602 
-607 KQSNFENINI
+607 INSYQGL

>member
-1 MKRSYPSN
+1 MGRFFGVIKKSSLSN
-9 SSIFRRILIFLIPFL
+9 SSVFRRILIFLIPFL
-24 ILLTLAFLQIFNLM
+24 ILLTLAFFQIFNLM
-38 ILSADEFKT
+38 ILRSDEFKT

-68 RNEEI
+68 RNEEV

-82 LKVTPSFVEDYSLYI
+82 LKVTPSFIEDYSLYI
-97 SNLSELLNYETS
+97 SDLSELINYEIS
-109 KIEDIFYKK
+109 KIENIFYEK
-118 LNEIKPFQ
+118 LNGIKPFQ

-134 NDEQIAKLNLN
+134 TDEQIAKLNLN
-145 LSKFSGTEVIPN
+145 LNKFAGTEIIPN
-157 FSRNVTEG
+157 FSRNVIQG

-171 VGYLGFASKN
+171 IGYLGFASKN
-181 SMLQDPN
+181 FMLQDPN

-203 KEYDDFLRGEIGYKF
+203 KEYDNFLRGEIGYKF

-232 TEPPKKGKNLKL
+232 SEPPKKGKNLKL

-290 NFYSEEIEK
+290 NLYSDEIEK
-299 ILQDENSPLFN
+299 ILQDKDSPLFN

-340 EKIHDQGEFFVEGDD
+340 EKIDDQGEFFVEGDD

-367 FVNMESAIAE
+367 LVNMESAIAE

-401 FGFGS
+401 FGFGA
-406 SSKLLGNESKGILPD
+406 SSKLIGNESKGILPD

-452 LQIAIAYSALVNGGQ
+452 LQIALAYSALVNGGQ
-467 LITPRIVESIDGVAT
+467 LITPRIVESIDGETT
-482 EFSSKRIELKNN
+482 EFSSKKIELKNN
-494 DNWELIKKALVSV
+494 ENWDLIRKALVSV

-517 LFDPKKR
+517 LFDPEKR

-531 AQVKRI
+531 AQVKSLI
-537 SKRERELDLELE
+537 NDIKYQEIRENELL
-549 QIPYKD
+549 

-560 YVAYG
+560 FVGYG
-565 PYKNPR
+565 PIEKPS
-571 YALSIIVE
+571 LVVVVIVE
-579 HGGSGSKAAAPMA
+579 NGESGSLVAAPIVKKA
-592 KELFKLIIDR
+592 LNSYQDL
-602 DELRD
+602 
-607 KQSNFENINI
+607 

>member
-1 MKRSYPSN
+1 MERSSPSN

-24 ILLTLAFLQIFNLM
+24 ILLTLAFFQIFNLM

-97 SNLSELLNYETS
+97 SNLSELLNYESS

-145 LSKFSGTEVIPN
+145 LSKFSGTEIIPN

-165 ESLGSV
+165 ESLGSI

-244 SIDLELQRTLF
+244 SIDLELQRILF

-494 DNWELIKKALVSV
+494 ENWELIKKALVSV

-531 AQVKRI
+531 AQVKSLI
-537 SKRERELDLELE
+537 NDIKYQEIRENELL
-549 QIPYKD
+549 

-560 YVAYG
+560 FVGYG
-565 PYKNPR
+565 PIEKPS
-571 YALSIIVE
+571 LVVVVIVE
-579 HGGSGSKAAAPMA
+579 NGESGSLVAAPIVKKA
-592 KELFKLIIDR
+592 
-602 DELRD
+602 
-607 KQSNFENINI
+607 INSYQGL

>member
-97 SNLSELLNYETS
+97 SNLSELMNYETS

-145 LSKFSGTEVIPN
+145 LSKFSGTEIIPN

-165 ESLGSV
+165 KSLGSV

-181 SMLQDPN
+181 SILQDPN

-274 IRALISSPSYD
+274 IRALISSPSYN

-482 EFSSKRIELKNN
+482 EFSSERIELKNN
-494 DNWELIKKALVSV
+494 ENWELIKKALVSV

-531 AQVKRI
+531 AQVKSLI
-537 SKRERELDLELE
+537 NDIKYQEIRENELL
-549 QIPYKD
+549 

-560 YVAYG
+560 FVGYG
-565 PYKNPR
+565 PIEKPS
-571 YALSIIVE
+571 LVVVVIVE
-579 HGGSGSKAAAPMA
+579 NGESGSLVAAPIVKKA
-592 KELFKLIIDR
+592 
-602 DELRD
+602 
-607 KQSNFENINI
+607 INSYQGL

>member
-1 MKRSYPSN
+1 MGRFFGVIKKSSLSN

-24 ILLTLAFLQIFNLM
+24 ILLTLAFFQIFNLM
-38 ILSADEFKT
+38 ILRSDEFTT

-68 RNEEI
+68 RNEEVI
-73 VVENFIRQD
+73 VENFIRQD
-82 LKVTPSFVEDYSLYI
+82 LKVTPSFIEDYSLYI
-97 SNLSELLNYETS
+97 SNLSELMNYETS
-109 KIEDIFYKK
+109 KIENIFYKK
-118 LNEIKPFQ
+118 LSEIKPFQ

-134 NDEQIAKLNLN
+134 TDEQIAKLNLN
-145 LSKFSGTEVIPN
+145 LNKFAGTEIIPN
-157 FSRNVTEG
+157 FSRNVIQG

-181 SMLQDPN
+181 FMLQDPN

-203 KEYDDFLRGEIGYKF
+203 KEYDNFLRGEIGYKF
-218 LEKDSKGNVIKVLS
+218 LEKDSKGTVIKVLS
-232 TEPPKKGKNLKL
+232 SEPPKKGKNLKL

-290 NFYSEEIEK
+290 NLYSDEIEK
-299 ILQDENSPLFN
+299 ILQDKDSPLFN

-340 EKIHDQGEFFVEGDD
+340 EKIDDQGEFFVEGDD

-367 FVNMESAIAE
+367 LVNMESAIAE

-401 FGFGS
+401 FGFGA
-406 SSKLLGNESKGILPD
+406 SSKLIGNESKGILPD

-452 LQIAIAYSALVNGGQ
+452 LQIALAYSALVNGGQ
-467 LITPRIVESIDGVAT
+467 LITPRIVESIDGETT
-482 EFSSKRIELKNN
+482 EFSSKKIELKNN
-494 DNWELIKKALVSV
+494 ENWDLIKKALVSV

-517 LFDPKKR
+517 LFDPEKR

-531 AQVKRI
+531 AQVKSLI
-537 SKRERELDLELE
+537 NDIKYQEIRENELL
-549 QIPYKD
+549 

-560 YVAYG
+560 FVGYG
-565 PYKNPR
+565 PIEKPS
-571 YALSIIVE
+571 LVVVVIVE
-579 HGGSGSKAAAPMA
+579 NGESGSLVAAPIVKKA
-592 KELFKLIIDR
+592 LNSYQDL
-602 DELRD
+602 
-607 KQSNFENINI
+607 

>member
-1 MKRSYPSN
+1 MGRFFGVIKKSSLSN

-24 ILLTLAFLQIFNLM
+24 ILLTLAFFQIFNLM
-38 ILSADEFKT
+38 ILRSDEFTT

-68 RNEEI
+68 RNEEV

-82 LKVTPSFVEDYSLYI
+82 LKVTPSFIEDYSLYI
-97 SNLSELLNYETS
+97 SNLSELMNYETS
-109 KIEDIFYKK
+109 KIENIFYKK
-118 LNEIKPFQ
+118 LSEIKPFQ

-134 NDEQIAKLNLN
+134 TDEQIAKLNLN
-145 LSKFSGTEVIPN
+145 LNKFAGTEIIPN
-157 FSRNVTEG
+157 FSRNVIQG

-181 SMLQDPN
+181 FMLQDPN

-203 KEYDDFLRGEIGYKF
+203 KEYDNFLRGEIGYKF
-218 LEKDSKGNVIKVLS
+218 LEKDSKGTVIKVLS
-232 TEPPKKGKNLKL
+232 SEPPKKGKNLKL

-290 NFYSEEIEK
+290 NLYSDEIEK
-299 ILQDENSPLFN
+299 ILQDKDSPLFN

-340 EKIHDQGEFFVEGDD
+340 EKIDDQGEFFVEGDD

-367 FVNMESAIAE
+367 LVNMESAIAE

-401 FGFGS
+401 FGFGA
-406 SSKLLGNESKGILPD
+406 SSKLIGNESKGILPD

-452 LQIAIAYSALVNGGQ
+452 LQIALAYSALVNGGQ
-467 LITPRIVESIDGVAT
+467 LITPRIVESIDGETT
-482 EFSSKRIELKNN
+482 EFSSKKIELKNN
-494 DNWELIKKALVSV
+494 ENWDLIKKALVSV

-517 LFDPKKR
+517 LFDPEKR

-531 AQVKRI
+531 AQVKSLI
-537 SKRERELDLELE
+537 NDIKYQEIRENELL
-549 QIPYKD
+549 

-560 YVAYG
+560 FVGYG
-565 PYKNPR
+565 PIEKPS
-571 YALSIIVE
+571 LVVVVIVE
-579 HGGSGSKAAAPMA
+579 NGESGSLVAAPIVKKA
-592 KELFKLIIDR
+592 LNSYQDL
-602 DELRD
+602 
-607 KQSNFENINI
+607 

>member
-1 MKRSYPSN
+1 MKRSSPSN

-24 ILLTLAFLQIFNLM
+24 ILLTLAFFQIFNLM
-38 ILSADEFKT
+38 VLSADEFKT

-97 SNLSELLNYETS
+97 SNLSELMNYETS

-145 LSKFSGTEVIPN
+145 LSKFSGTEIIPN

-181 SMLQDPN
+181 SILEDPN

-452 LQIAIAYSALVNGGQ
+452 LQIAIAYSALVNEGQ

-482 EFSSKRIELKNN
+482 EFSSERIELKNN
-494 DNWELIKKALVSV
+494 ENWELIKKALVSV

-531 AQVKRI
+531 AQVKSLI
-537 SKRERELDLELE
+537 NDIKYQEIRENELL
-549 QIPYKD
+549 

-560 YVAYG
+560 FVGYG
-565 PYKNPR
+565 PIEKPS
-571 YALSIIVE
+571 LVVVVIVE
-579 HGGSGSKAAAPMA
+579 NGESGSLVAAPIVKKA
-592 KELFKLIIDR
+592 
-602 DELRD
+602 
-607 KQSNFENINI
+607 INSYQGL

>member
-1 MKRSYPSN
+1 MERSSPSN

-24 ILLTLAFLQIFNLM
+24 ILLTLAFFQIFNLM
-38 ILSADEFKT
+38 IISADEFIT

-97 SNLSELLNYETS
+97 SNLSELMNYETS

-145 LSKFSGTEVIPN
+145 LSKFSGTEIIPN

-165 ESLGSV
+165 ESLGSI

-494 DNWELIKKALVSV
+494 ENWELIKKALVSV

-531 AQVKRI
+531 AQVKSLI
-537 SKRERELDLELE
+537 NDIKYQEIRENELL
-549 QIPYKD
+549 

-560 YVAYG
+560 FVGYG
-565 PYKNPR
+565 PIEKPS
-571 YALSIIVE
+571 LVVVVIVE
-579 HGGSGSKAAAPMA
+579 NGESGSLVAAPIVKKA
-592 KELFKLIIDR
+592 
-602 DELRD
+602 
-607 KQSNFENINI
+607 INSYQGL

>member
-1 MKRSYPSN
+1 MGRFFGVIKKSSISN
-9 SSIFRRILIFLIPFL
+9 SSVFRRILIFLIPFL
-24 ILLTLAFLQIFNLM
+24 ILLTLAFFQIFNLM
-38 ILSADEFKT
+38 ILRSDEFKT

-68 RNEEI
+68 RNEEV

-82 LKVTPSFVEDYSLYI
+82 LKVTPSFIEDYSLYI
-97 SNLSELLNYETS
+97 SNLSELMNYETS
-109 KIEDIFYKK
+109 KIENIFYKK
-118 LNEIKPFQ
+118 LSEIKPFQ

-134 NDEQIAKLNLN
+134 TDEQIAKLNLN
-145 LSKFSGTEVIPN
+145 LNKFAGTEIIPN
-157 FSRNVTEG
+157 FSRNVIQG

-181 SMLQDPN
+181 FMLQDPN

-203 KEYDDFLRGEIGYKF
+203 KEYDNFLRGEIGYKF
-218 LEKDSKGNVIKVLS
+218 LEKDSKGTVIKVLS
-232 TEPPKKGKNLKL
+232 SEPQKKKKNLKL
-244 SIDLELQRTLF
+244 SIDLEFQRTLF

-290 NFYSEEIEK
+290 NLYSDEIEK
-299 ILQDENSPLFN
+299 ILQDKDSPLFN

-325 FIGLAALEEQVITWD
+325 FTGLAALEEKVIAWD
-340 EKIHDQGEFFVEGDD
+340 EKIDDQGEFFVEGDD

-367 FVNMESAIAE
+367 LVNMESAIAE

-401 FGFGS
+401 FGFGA
-406 SSKLLGNESKGILPD
+406 SSKLIGNESKGILPD

-452 LQIAIAYSALVNGGQ
+452 LQIALAYSALVNGGQ
-467 LITPRIVESIDGVAT
+467 LITPRIVESIDGETT
-482 EFSSKRIELKNN
+482 EFSSKKIELKNN
-494 DNWELIKKALVSV
+494 ESGDLIKKALVSV

-517 LFDPKKR
+517 LFDPEKR

-531 AQVKRI
+531 AQVKSLI
-537 SKRERELDLELE
+537 NDIKYQEIRENELL
-549 QIPYKD
+549 

-560 YVAYG
+560 FVGYG
-565 PYKNPR
+565 PIEKPS
-571 YALSIIVE
+571 LVVVVIVE
-579 HGGSGSKAAAPMA
+579 NGESGSLVAAPIVKKA
-592 KELFKLIIDR
+592 LNSYQDL
-602 DELRD
+602 
-607 KQSNFENINI
+607 

>member
-1 MKRSYPSN
+1 MKRSSPSN

-24 ILLTLAFLQIFNLM
+24 ILLTLAFFQIFNLM

-97 SNLSELLNYETS
+97 SNLSELMNYETS

-145 LSKFSGTEVIPN
+145 LSKFSGTEIIPN

-181 SMLQDPN
+181 SILQDPN

-340 EKIHDQGEFFVEGDD
+340 EKINDQGEFFVEGDD

-482 EFSSKRIELKNN
+482 EFSSERIELKNN
-494 DNWELIKKALVSV
+494 ENWELIKKALVSV

-531 AQVKRI
+531 AQVKSLI
-537 SKRERELDLELE
+537 NDIKYQEIRENELL
-549 QIPYKD
+549 

-560 YVAYG
+560 FVGYG
-565 PYKNPR
+565 PIEKPS
-571 YALSIIVE
+571 LVVVVIVE
-579 HGGSGSKAAAPMA
+579 NGESGSLVAAPIVKKA
-592 KELFKLIIDR
+592 
-602 DELRD
+602 
-607 KQSNFENINI
+607 INSYQGL

>member
-1 MKRSYPSN
+1 MKRSSPSN

-24 ILLTLAFLQIFNLM
+24 ILLTLAFFQIFNLM
-38 ILSADEFKT
+38 IIRADEFKT

-97 SNLSELLNYETS
+97 SNLSELMNYETS

-145 LSKFSGTEVIPN
+145 LSKFSGTEIIPN

-181 SMLQDPN
+181 SILQDPN
-188 LKNFSDQQIGLLGIE
+188 LKNFFDQQIGLLGIE

-255 KEFTGKKGALIAIE
+255 KEFSGKKGALIAIE

-285 PNYLN
+285 PNYFN
-290 NFYSEEIEK
+290 NFYSDEIEK

-482 EFSSKRIELKNN
+482 EFSSERIELKNN
-494 DNWELIKKALVSV
+494 ENWELIKKALVSV

-531 AQVKRI
+531 AQVKSLI
-537 SKRERELDLELE
+537 NDIKYQEIRENELL
-549 QIPYKD
+549 

-560 YVAYG
+560 FVGYG
-565 PYKNPR
+565 PIEKPS
-571 YALSIIVE
+571 LVVVVIVE
-579 HGGSGSKAAAPMA
+579 NGESGSLVAAPIVKKA
-592 KELFKLIIDR
+592 
-602 DELRD
+602 
-607 KQSNFENINI
+607 INSYQGL